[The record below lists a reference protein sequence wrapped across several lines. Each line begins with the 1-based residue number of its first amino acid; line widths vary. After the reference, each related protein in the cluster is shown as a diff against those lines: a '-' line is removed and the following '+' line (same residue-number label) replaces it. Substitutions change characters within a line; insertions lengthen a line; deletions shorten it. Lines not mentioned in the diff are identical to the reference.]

1 MKTKSVALAAAIS
14 VMFLAGVPALA
25 HHSFSAEF
33 DGNKPITLKGVVT
46 KMEWMNP
53 HIWFYIDVTDES
65 GIVQHWQLE
74 GGPPN
79 NLTRNGWR
87 KDSLKPGDQ
96 VTVEGFRARNASN
109 TANARLVTLPDGKKV
124 FSGSADDGGPG
135 SKGLVTASRPAK
147 LGPVAA
153 GPRTHS

>member
-14 VMFLAGVPALA
+14 VMSLAGVPALA

-33 DGNKPITLKGVVT
+33 DVNKPITLKGTVT

-65 GIVQHWQLE
+65 GAVQHWQLE

-109 TANARLVTLPDGKKV
+109 TANARLVTLPDDKKV

-135 SKGLVTASRPAK
+135 SKGPTQ
-147 LGPVAA
+147 
-153 GPRTHS
+153 

>member
-1 MKTKSVALAAAIS
+1 MKTKSVALAAII
-14 VMFLAGVPALA
+14 VMFLARVAIA

-33 DGNKPITLKGVVT
+33 DGNKPITLKGTVT

-65 GIVQHWQLE
+65 GAVQHWQLE

-109 TANARLVTLPDGKKV
+109 TANAMFD
-124 FSGSADDGGPG
+124 SAI
-135 SKGLVTASRPAK
+135 KNMA
-147 LGPVAA
+147 
-153 GPRTHS
+153 

>member
-1 MKTKSVALAAAIS
+1 MKPTSIALAAFAA
-14 VMFLAGVPALA
+14 LLVPAAVLA

-33 DGNKPITLKGVVT
+33 DVNKPVTLKGVVT

-53 HIWFYIDVTDES
+53 HIWFYIDVTEE
-65 GIVQHWQLE
+65 GGAVQHWQLE

-87 KDSLKPGDQ
+87 KDSLKAGDQ
-96 VTVEGFRARNASN
+96 VTVEGFRARNSSN

-124 FSGSADDGGPG
+124 FSGAADDGGPG
-135 SKGLVTASRPAK
+135 SKSSTQ
-147 LGPVAA
+147 
-153 GPRTHS
+153 